1 CYEWNEATDE
11 IYAVEDWWD
20 APPMRATGF
29 LKSTVRDMMRYAQ
42 LYMNQG
48 LVDNQNILSKESIE
62 EMLTPH
68 IKMDPEKMYGYG
80 FSVTEDYHGTTM
92 IDHGGSLQSISS
104 KFAILPDEG
113 VSAIVLTNLA
123 DFPAGRLLL
132 MALNAY
138 YGRSLDADHLG
149 FEAIE
154 LSPEIFASYTGEYI
168 SDEGM
173 DCVLRFSDQG
183 DFEFFY
189 RGRSYPITFVQ
200 ENVFTAWIDATAEP
214 IELLKDIMNDY
225 NKERNEMK
233 IYIMADG
240 EGISGVVHS
249 SEMHQSGERHDEF
262 RKLMTK
268 DVNAAIEGAF
278 QGGATEVVVNDA
290 HWSMLNIIYEDLDE
304 RVEIIRGGNKRDSMM
319 EQVAG
324 FDGALYI
331 GLHAKVGHS
340 HGVAN
345 ETLIGPAMHEMRMN
359 GHPVGELEMN
369 AAI

>member
-1 CYEWNEATDE
+1 
-11 IYAVEDWWD
+11 
-20 APPMRATGF
+20 
-29 LKSTVRDMMRYAQ
+29 
-42 LYMNQG
+42 
-48 LVDNQNILSKESIE
+48 
-62 EMLTPH
+62 
-68 IKMDPEKMYGYG
+68 
-80 FSVTEDYHGTTM
+80 
-92 IDHGGSLQSISS
+92 
-104 KFAILPDEG
+104 
-113 VSAIVLTNLA
+113 
-123 DFPAGRLLL
+123 
-132 MALNAY
+132 
-138 YGRSLDADHLG
+138 
-149 FEAIE
+149 
-154 LSPEIFASYTGEYI
+154 
-168 SDEGM
+168 
-173 DCVLRFSDQG
+173 
-183 DFEFFY
+183 
-189 RGRSYPITFVQ
+189 
-200 ENVFTAWIDATAEP
+200 
-214 IELLKDIMNDY
+214 MNDY

-304 RVEIIRGGNKRDSMM
+304 RAEIIRGGNKRDSMM

-369 AAI
+369 AAIAGHYGVPVLMVSGDDMLKEEAEEVLGSVETAVVKKSIDRWSARCLSMPKAYHEIITKAKNAVKRIEQFKPYEVSGSVEFEIEWTSTAECKRANLIPGSYMKSPRVIAYKADNYYDAWRGIHACLNLGETGFDSIYG